1 MQFFTIFYKTNS
13 MKAYV
18 FPGQG
23 AQFVGMGKDLYDNN
37 AEARGLFEKANNIL
51 GFRITDL
58 MFAGTDEDLRQTAV
72 TQPSIFL
79 HSVLLAKSLGVDFKP
94 NMVAG
99 HSLGEFSALVAAGA
113 ISFEDGLRLVAARA
127 NAMQKACELTES
139 TMAAVIALP
148 DEKVEEICAG
158 INGVVVCANY
168 NCPGQLVISGEVAA
182 VDAACEKLKEAG
194 AKRALKLKVGGAFHS
209 PCMESARAEL
219 AEAIEHTEFRAPV
232 CPVYQ
237 NVDAMPHT
245 DPAEI
250 KANLVAQLTAPV
262 RWTQTVRNMVS
273 DGANEFVELGPGK
286 VLQGLVAK
294 IEPSATVSGM
304 Q

>member
-1 MQFFTIFYKTNS
+1 
-13 MKAYV
+13 MKAFV

-37 AEARGLFEKANNIL
+37 PVAHEMFEKANEIL
-51 GFRITDL
+51 GFRITDI
-58 MFAGTDEDLRQTAV
+58 MFEGTDEDLKQTKV
-72 TQPSIFL
+72 TQPAIFL
-79 HSVLLAKSLGVDFKP
+79 HSVILAKTLGEEFKP
-94 NMVAG
+94 DMVAG

-113 ISFEDGLRLVAARA
+113 LSFEDGLRLVAARA
-127 NAMQKACELTES
+127 RAMQKACELKPS
-139 TMAAVIALP
+139 TMAAVLALT
-148 DEKVEEICAG
+148 DEKVEEICESVP
-158 INGVVVCANY
+158 GVVVCANY
-168 NCPGQLVISGEVAA
+168 NCPGQIVISGEVEAI
-182 VDAACEKLKEAG
+182 DAACEKLLATG

-209 PCMESARAEL
+209 PCMEPARAEL
-219 AEAIEHTEFRAPV
+219 AEAIAATEIHEPI

-237 NVDAMPHT
+237 NVDALPHS

-262 RWTQTVRNMVS
+262 RWTQSVKNMIA
-273 DGANEFVELGPGK
+273 DGATEFVELGPGK

-294 IEPSATVSGM
+294 IDRNATVSGR